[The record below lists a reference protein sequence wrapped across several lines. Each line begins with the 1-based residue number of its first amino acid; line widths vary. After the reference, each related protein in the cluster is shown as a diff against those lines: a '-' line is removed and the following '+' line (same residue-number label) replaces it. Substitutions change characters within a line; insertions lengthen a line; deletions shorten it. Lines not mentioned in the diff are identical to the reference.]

1 MHPEMIVDY
10 RERKIIPLLEK
21 TMEFEVKNLPVG
33 DFLIL
38 KGNSCM
44 LVERKDAVDFVQ
56 SMLNNRLWEQMR
68 RMLVDEVMGIKVA
81 RRALVIHG
89 SISEAIEE
97 REIGWNNVMGA
108 IMDIQ
113 YNYRI
118 PVFHAEDDDALLEF
132 LKIAVKREYTGKN
145 EEGVKELWAR
155 PIPKKGMS
163 DDDWRVYV
171 LSSLPFVG
179 EKLARKMLEH
189 FGTIEKIAR
198 ANIVELKKVPG
209 IGDKNARR
217 IYRVFH

>member
-1 MHPEMIVDY
+1 MQPALMVDY
-10 RERKIIPLLEK
+10 RERRIIPLLEK
-21 TMEFEVKNLPVG
+21 TLDFNVANLQVG
-33 DFLIL
+33 DFLIIR
-38 KGNSCM
+38 GDSCM
-44 LVERKDAVDFVQ
+44 LVERKESVDFVQ

-68 RMLVDEVMGIKVA
+68 RMLVDEVLGKKVV

-89 SISEAIEE
+89 SISEAIEN

-108 IMDIQ
+108 MMDIQ

-132 LKIAVKREYTGKN
+132 LRIAVKRELAGKN
-145 EEGVKELWAR
+145 EEGIKELWAR
-155 PIPKKGMS
+155 PIPKREMS
-163 DDDWRVYV
+163 DEDWRVYV

-179 EKLARKMLEH
+179 EKLARKLLEH

-198 ANIVELKKVPG
+198 ANIIELKKVPG
-209 IGDKNARR
+209 IGDKKARR